1 MSDVPPGG
9 PTALCV
15 SASPEETRALGEALG
30 RHACAGDLIALIGDL
45 GSGKTVFVAGLAAGL
60 GVDPAAH
67 VSSPTFTIMHRY
79 LGRLPLYH
87 IDLYRIETP
96 EALLTL
102 GLEECLEGDGVAVVE
117 WAEHGVGILPTE
129 RLTVR
134 LRQTGLEARTVELL
148 PSGDRYRR
156 LVREMMG
163 EAAAAPTFLRWC

>member
-1 MSDVPPGG
+1 MIDLPPEG

-15 SASPEETRALGEALG
+15 STSPEETRALGEVMG
-30 RHACAGDLIALIGDL
+30 RHACAGDLIALIGEL

-87 IDLYRIETP
+87 IDLYRIETT
-96 EALLTL
+96 EALATL
-102 GLEECLEGDGVAVVE
+102 GLEEYLEGDGVAAVE
-117 WAEHGVGILPTE
+117 WAEHGLGMLPDE

-148 PSGDRYRR
+148 PGGDRYRTLLR
-156 LVREMMG
+156 KMTSDL
-163 EAAAAPTFLRWC
+163 AAATRFLT

>member
-1 MSDVPPGG
+1 MSDVSPGG

-60 GVDPAAH
+60 GIDPDTH

-87 IDLYRIETP
+87 IDLYRIDGP
-96 EALLTL
+96 EALLAL
-102 GLEECLEGDGVAVVE
+102 GLEEYLEGDGVAVVE

-134 LRQTGLEARTVELL
+134 LWQTGSEARTVELL

-156 LVREMMG
+156 LVREMMS
-163 EAAAAPTFLRWC
+163 EAAPAPTFLKWC